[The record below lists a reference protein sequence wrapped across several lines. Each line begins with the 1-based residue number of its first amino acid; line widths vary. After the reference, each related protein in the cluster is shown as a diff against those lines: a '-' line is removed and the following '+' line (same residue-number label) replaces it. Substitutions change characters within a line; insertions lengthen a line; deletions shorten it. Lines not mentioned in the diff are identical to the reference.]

1 MGKDR
6 DYRPYSPTE
15 RTTVQPRQPLQRAL
29 PVTARDD
36 PSHPLHGAYRK
47 RVRGVRLRWFISG
60 MFIGVVSG
68 ILVTLGLSI
77 LAVTAVPGTIQSL
90 TGQPDLSVAIHED
103 YLNRKA
109 AARVNGS
116 YPTGIEGVTLTSI
129 ALDLQEGNRMDLRPV
144 FKVSAFFVQF
154 DVNAVVM
161 NDLSVKDGKLALA
174 MVGDP
179 QLGNFDVP
187 LGLLPFD
194 LNKTITDAVNQINNE
209 LLATELN
216 ESIRGSVNGS
226 TFTIETVTTTG
237 TEMVVGMSEQ

>member
-6 DYRPYSPTE
+6 DYRPYSPTD
-15 RTTVQPRQPLQRAL
+15 RTVVQPAQPLQRAL

-36 PSHPLHGAYRK
+36 PSHPLHRLYRK
-47 RVRGVRLRWFISG
+47 RMRGVRLRWFISG
-60 MFIGVVSG
+60 MFIGVISG

-90 TGQPDLSVAIHED
+90 TGQPDVSVSIHED

-109 AARVNGS
+109 AARVNGA
-116 YPTGIEGVTLTSI
+116 YPTGIEGLTLTSMN
-129 ALDLQEGNRMDLRPV
+129 LDLQEGNRMDLRPV

-154 DVNAVVM
+154 DVNALVA
-161 NDLSVKDGKLALA
+161 NDLSVQDGKLALS

-187 LGLLPFD
+187 LDLLPFD
-194 LNKTITDAVNQINNE
+194 LNKPVTDAVNQINND

-216 ESIRGSVNGS
+216 ESIQGSFGGS
-226 TFTIETVTTTG
+226 AFSIESVVTTS
-237 TEMVVGMSEQ
+237 TEMIVGLKEQ